1 MNTNQVL
8 KERIFKSITDP
19 ENGNGLDKVKSLVE
33 KLVENTFETLTEE
46 DSENM
51 DSEMMIFTGVKI
63 SEYMLDRYKSMD
75 KLYKK
80 SLKNS

>member
-1 MNTNQVL
+1 MKTNQAL
-8 KERIFKSITDP
+8 KEQISTSIT
-19 ENGNGLDKVKSLVE
+19 NSNGGNGLDKVKSLVE
-33 KLVENTFETLTEE
+33 KFIENTFETLTEQ

-80 SLKNS
+80 SIKNS

>member
-1 MNTNQVL
+1 MKTNQAL
-8 KERIFKSITDP
+8 KERISASITNQDG
-19 ENGNGLDKVKSLVE
+19 GNGLDKVKSLVE
-33 KLVENTFETLTEE
+33 KLIENTFETLTEE
-46 DSENM
+46 DSKNM

-80 SLKNS
+80 SIKNS

>member
-1 MNTNQVL
+1 MKTNQAL
-8 KERIFKSITDP
+8 KERISTFITNPDG
-19 ENGNGLDKVKSLVE
+19 GNGLDKVKSLVE
-33 KLVENTFETLTEE
+33 KLIENTFETLTEE
-46 DSENM
+46 DSEKM

-80 SLKNS
+80 SIKNS

>member
-1 MNTNQVL
+1 MKTNQEL
-8 KERIFKSITDP
+8 KERISTSITNQNG
-19 ENGNGLDKVKSLVE
+19 ENGLEKVKSLVE
-33 KLVENTFETLTEE
+33 KLIENTFETLTQV
-46 DSENM
+46 DSGNM

-80 SLKNS
+80 SIRNS

>member
-1 MNTNQVL
+1 MKTNQAL
-8 KERIFKSITDP
+8 KERISTFITNPDD
-19 ENGNGLDKVKSLVE
+19 GNGLDKVKSLVE
-33 KLVENTFETLTEE
+33 KLIENTFETLTEE
-46 DSENM
+46 DSKNM

-80 SLKNS
+80 SIKNS

>member
-1 MNTNQVL
+1 MKTNQAL
-8 KERIFKSITDP
+8 KERISTSITNPDS
-19 ENGNGLDKVKSLVE
+19 GNGLDKVKSLVE
-33 KLVENTFETLTEE
+33 KLIENTFETLTEE
-46 DSENM
+46 DSEKM

-80 SLKNS
+80 SIKNS

>member
-1 MNTNQVL
+1 MKTNQAL
-8 KERIFKSITDP
+8 KEQISTSITNPD
-19 ENGNGLDKVKSLVE
+19 GANGLDKVKSLVE
-33 KLVENTFETLTEE
+33 KLIENTFETLTEE

-80 SLKNS
+80 SIKNS

>member
-1 MNTNQVL
+1 MKTNQAL
-8 KERIFKSITDP
+8 KEQISTSITNSD
-19 ENGNGLDKVKSLVE
+19 GANGLDKVKSLVE
-33 KLVENTFETLTEE
+33 KLIENTFETLTEE

-80 SLKNS
+80 SIKNS

>member
-1 MNTNQVL
+1 MKTNQAL
-8 KERIFKSITDP
+8 KERISLTITDS
-19 ENGNGLDKVKSLVE
+19 EGGNGLDKVKSIVE

-46 DSENM
+46 ESENM

-80 SLKNS
+80 SIKNS

>member
-1 MNTNQVL
+1 MKTNQAL
-8 KERIFKSITDP
+8 KEQISTSITNPDS
-19 ENGNGLDKVKSLVE
+19 GNRLDQVKSLVE
-33 KLVENTFETLTEE
+33 ELIENTFETLTEE

-80 SLKNS
+80 SIKSS

>member
-1 MNTNQVL
+1 MKTNQTL
-8 KERIFKSITDP
+8 KERISTSITNPDS
-19 ENGNGLDKVKSLVE
+19 GNGLDKVKSLVE
-33 KLVENTFETLTEE
+33 KLIENTFETLTEE
-46 DSENM
+46 DSKNM

-80 SLKNS
+80 SIKNP

>member
-1 MNTNQVL
+1 MKTNQAL
-8 KERIFKSITDP
+8 KEQISTSITNPDGAN
-19 ENGNGLDKVKSLVE
+19 ELDKVKSLVE
-33 KLVENTFETLTEE
+33 KLIENTFETLTEE
-46 DSENM
+46 DSEKM

-80 SLKNS
+80 SIKNS

>member
-8 KERIFKSITDP
+8 KERIFKSITNP
-19 ENGNGLDKVKSLVE
+19 EGDSGLDKVKSLVE

-46 DSENM
+46 ESENM

-80 SLKNS
+80 SKKNS

>member
-46 DSENM
+46 ESENM